1 VFDRDGTIVKLAILP
16 GELAATLVWL
26 DATAKTRQLDC
37 VVTGRADLGVLY
49 LALDG
54 AVSEQAAFV
63 TELRERLPVGRGSA
77 TIQRADREL
86 KTRLDV
92 WSQIGDGLRVM
103 QEVKRRFD
111 PTGTLNPG
119 RGPGG
124 L

>member
-1 VFDRDGTIVKLAILP
+1 MLLVLDEADRLLEGGFDAD
-16 GELAATLVWL
+16 LAAVLRALPRRLQTASFS
-26 DATAKTRQLDC
+26 ATYPPA
-37 VVTGRADLGVLY
+37 
-49 LALDG
+49 
-54 AVSEQAAFV
+54 
-63 TELRERLPVGRGSA
+63 LRERLPVGRGSA